1 MNEGQIKIKIFL
13 IQAVDW
19 SFLISVFSVG
29 INAVLNPENRS
40 LMVMVF
46 LIGLFLLNG
55 LGQITLNKIA
65 ALRMELGKIHN
76 RIGLNRLKYF

>member
-1 MNEGQIKIKIFL
+1 MNEEQIKIKIFL
-13 IQAVDW
+13 IQVVDW

-29 INAVLNPENRS
+29 INAFFYSENRN
-40 LMVMVF
+40 LMVTVF

-65 ALRMELGKIHN
+65 ALRMELEKIHN
-76 RIGLNRLKYF
+76 

>member
-13 IQAVDW
+13 IQVVDW

-29 INAVLNPENRS
+29 INAIFFSENLN
-40 LMVMVF
+40 LMVTIF
-46 LIGLFLLNG
+46 LVGMFLLNG

-65 ALRMELGKIHN
+65 TLRMELEKIHN
-76 RIGLNRLKYF
+76 K

>member
-1 MNEGQIKIKIFL
+1 MNEGHIKFKILL
-13 IQAVDW
+13 IQAMDW

-29 INAVLNPENRS
+29 IYAVFYSENLNF
-40 LMVMVF
+40 MVTIF

-65 ALRMELGKIHN
+65 ALRMDLEELHNNKIIDQQDH
-76 RIGLNRLKYF
+76 Y

>member
-19 SFLISVFSVG
+19 SFLISVFAVG
-29 INAVLNPENRS
+29 IYAVYYSENQNF
-40 LMVMVF
+40 MVTIF
-46 LIGLFLLNG
+46 LVGLFLLNG

-65 ALRMELGKIHN
+65 ELRMV
-76 RIGLNRLKYF
+76 LKEQQNK

>member
-29 INAVLNPENRS
+29 IYAVYYSENQNF
-40 LMVMVF
+40 MVTIF

-65 ALRMELGKIHN
+65 ELRMVLKELQNK
-76 RIGLNRLKYF
+76 

>member
-29 INAVLNPENRS
+29 IYAVYYSENRNF
-40 LMVMVF
+40 VVTIF
-46 LIGLFLLNG
+46 LIGMFLLNG

-65 ALRMELGKIHN
+65 ELRMDLKI
-76 RIGLNRLKYF
+76 RESQG

>member
-1 MNEGQIKIKIFL
+1 MNEGQIKIKIFM

-29 INAVLNPENRS
+29 IYAVYYSENQNF
-40 LMVMVF
+40 MVTIF
-46 LIGLFLLNG
+46 LIGMFLLNG

-65 ALRMELGKIHN
+65 ELRMVLKELQNK
-76 RIGLNRLKYF
+76 

>member
-29 INAVLNPENRS
+29 IYAVYYSENQNF
-40 LMVMVF
+40 MVTIFIV
-46 LIGLFLLNG
+46 GLFLLNG

-65 ALRMELGKIHN
+65 ELRMELKE
-76 RIGLNRLKYF
+76 LQSK

>member
-1 MNEGQIKIKIFL
+1 MNEGQIKIKILL

-19 SFLISVFSVG
+19 SFLISVFSIGV
-29 INAVLNPENRS
+29 NAVFYSENLN
-40 LMVMVF
+40 LMVTIF

-65 ALRMELGKIHN
+65 TLRMELEKIN
-76 RIGLNRLKYF
+76 NK

>member
-29 INAVLNPENRS
+29 IYAVYYSENQNF
-40 LMVMVF
+40 MVTIF
-46 LIGLFLLNG
+46 LVGLLLLNG

-65 ALRMELGKIHN
+65 ELRMV
-76 RIGLNRLKYF
+76 LKEQQNK

>member
-13 IQAVDW
+13 IQMADW

-29 INAVLNPENRS
+29 INSVYSSENRF
-40 LMVMVF
+40 LMVTVF

-65 ALRMELGKIHN
+65 ALRMELEKIHN
-76 RIGLNRLKYF
+76 K

>member
-1 MNEGQIKIKIFL
+1 
-13 IQAVDW
+13 
-19 SFLISVFSVG
+19 VFSVG

-65 ALRMELGKIHN
+65 ALRMELAALRMELGKIHN